1 MTLSINCHQLSF
13 SPDKEKNLKRIIKI
27 LEESQAH
34 LDIFPEYAMGWPL
47 SGLSRDF
54 VEDYAEPLEGRFVTS
69 IVEKTEQ
76 KGFSAVFTTFLREED
91 AVYNAAVFAEQ
102 GQIRAIYRKI
112 HLFDAFGHHE
122 SQLFTAGNQLAVLSF
137 RGFTVGLAVCFDLR
151 FPELFRSMA
160 YKGTNL
166 FIVPSAWYKGE
177 HKLEQWRVLTRARA
191 HENTSYLVAVGHSEP
206 SFIGHSLVA
215 SPLARIIKEV
225 GGGQISFTLSLDR
238 QEVDEARDLV
248 PTIQLSR
255 PKLYKHFSS

>member
-1 MTLSINCHQLSF
+1 MTLSIGCHQLSS
-13 SPDKEKNLKRIIKI
+13 SPKKEKNLNRIIKI
-27 LEESQAH
+27 LERSQAQ
-34 LDIFPEYAMGWPL
+34 LDIFPEYAMGWPPN
-47 SGLSRDF
+47 GLTKDF
-54 VEDYAEPLEGRFVTS
+54 VEDNAEPLESKFVTS
-69 IVEKTEQ
+69 IVKKTEQ
-76 KGFSAVFTTFLREED
+76 KSSSVVFTTYLREED

-122 SQLFTAGNQLAVLSF
+122 SQLFTSGDQLAVLNF
-137 RGFTVGLAVCFDLR
+137 EGFTVGLAVCFDLR

-191 HENTSYLVAVGHSEP
+191 HENTSYLVAVDQTEP

-215 SPLARIIKEV
+215 SPLAKVIEEV
-225 GGGQISFTLSLDR
+225 GGGPISFTLSLDK
-238 QEVDEARDLV
+238 QEIKEASSLV

-255 PKLYKHFSS
+255 PRLYKHFSD